1 MTADSQPSSQ
11 MPGID
16 ATLEMIGGKWKIQI
30 LWSLRTKAK
39 RFSDI
44 KEEVQGITQKM
55 LTQQLKEF
63 VRDGLATRKS
73 YPEIPPRVE
82 YKLTDYGKSIIP
94 VLEAMNKWGEI
105 HLAKKLGIEL
115 PSSGSKSKKA
125 APAPAAQQQLGLF

>member
-1 MTADSQPSSQ
+1 MLPESQISSQ
-11 MPGID
+11 MPGLD

-30 LWSLRTKAK
+30 LWSLKNKAK

-82 YKLTDYGKSIIP
+82 YKLTDYGKSVIP

-105 HLAKKLGIEL
+105 HLAKKFGIEP
-115 PSSGSKSKKA
+115 PSSTSKPKKTA
-125 APAPAAQQQLGLF
+125 AAPAAQQQLGLF

>member
-1 MTADSQPSSQ
+1 

-30 LWSLRTKAK
+30 LWSLKNKAK

-82 YKLTDYGKSIIP
+82 YKLTDYGKSVIP

-105 HLAKKLGIEL
+105 HIAKKFGIEP
-115 PSSGSKSKKA
+115 PSNTSKPKKTVA
-125 APAPAAQQQLGLF
+125 APVAQQQLGLF

>member
-1 MTADSQPSSQ
+1 MKPDISTQSQ

-16 ATLEMIGGKWKIQI
+16 ATLELIGGKWKIQI
-30 LWSLRTKAK
+30 LWSLRNKAK

-44 KEEVQGITQKM
+44 KEEVLGITQKM

-82 YKLTDYGKSIIP
+82 YKLTDYGKSVIP

-105 HLAKKLGIEL
+105 HLAKKMGIEP
-115 PSSGSKSKKA
+115 PSAASKSKKTTA
-125 APAPAAQQQLGLF
+125 APAAQQQLGLF